1 MKRDYRDFA
10 EDMLMETERILEFVH
25 GMTFDEFR
33 QDYKTTYAVFK
44 ALENIGEAVKK
55 IPLAVRKKHPA
66 IPFKEMAGMRD
77 ILSHEYFGINHMVV
91 WNVVDKKLPP
101 LVREIDGGVKDN
113 SGFFA
118 KRNV

>member
-1 MKRDYRDFA
+1 
-10 EDMLMETERILEFVH
+10 
-25 GMTFDEFR
+25 
-33 QDYKTTYAVFK
+33 
-44 ALENIGEAVKK
+44 
-55 IPLAVRKKHPA
+55 
-66 IPFKEMAGMRD
+66 MAGMRD